1 MTRLTSLQ
9 VFLTDRDAKTV
20 TKASVTLTGRE
31 DEQGLKLN
39 AHGAFEAPKIKPGT
53 YTLTVKPEVSTL
65 EPVSREVHLTPGP
78 NSAVVSLGRKNDPHY
93 PSADGPM
100 HFRGRQDAVLATV
113 RMGEESKFEVD
124 ELLEEAGLKR
134 LDLKMTDSA
143 DQPLD
148 SDFVLIETPD
158 GIDNATQ
165 ALSGFAR
172 LAARRDANVIF
183 GAVIE
188 RGKENPLQGLTNEMV
203 VRFGGDVGDDVAKK
217 ILREFGLRIQR
228 TVDYAGNAYMVE
240 RAGLPDYD
248 LLELA
253 EKLNSMKEVD
263 YAEPQILYVIEN
275 DAFTP
280 NDTLYGL
287 QDNLPLI
294 NADEAWDTMDDIDVN
309 LRGGS
314 PDICI
319 AVFDVNGVT
328 PNHPDLTANLT
339 DGASK
344 MLTSF
349 NFNNLTTQTVA
360 GLSGSHGTQT
370 SGTATA
376 AFSNNLGVAG
386 VAPNCRLIGG
396 RIANPATGIEMADA
410 FIWSAGFNTG
420 NTNVAFPAVP
430 TQPADVIANSWGVTN
445 GALSNALRDCFDF
458 LTVYG
463 RNGRGCVVTF
473 STGNLGYVQFTNV
486 RRFASYERT
495 VAVGASIGANPTN
508 PTNSSGP
515 DPSGNTT
522 NIAAITDQRAL
533 YNPFGPEMD
542 IVAPSHTAYD
552 GGLVDPTTTTVNV
565 GTGALNGAV
574 PPVIAND
581 YSTNFG
587 GTSHASPTIAGTA
600 ALVLSM
606 DPSLNWIQV
615 RNILRT
621 TAVRIHAGNTDPTGS
636 YVDND
641 GDGVAEFSQWYGYG
655 RVNVDAA
662 VIAARDGAF
671 ASDVVVRENQ
681 SDTGAVPS
689 PGWHAHSPDIWVR
702 ATNDPIPALAY
713 NANPPH
719 QNAVRG
725 QDNYVFARVRNN
737 GVATA
742 TEVYVRGMICHYP
755 GFEFRYPQEFIPSIR
770 PGDPIPNPLVPGTY
784 LIDEIRVDDLLPG
797 EDRIVKMTWPE
808 ALIPPASVMV
818 SGSTVNWHPC
828 LLLEASPHD
837 GPVAASGSAIDI
849 RRFNNICQRNITID
863 DATDSSSDLTG
874 IIGGF
879 MSGGRTRSL
888 VVDASRFR
896 QNERIIL
903 CLGDEKLMAQLL
915 RTVKEGAVKSDLPPL
930 GAVEE
935 APDKPEIKALGREF
949 LGGITFRSEALM
961 ELELVDNRRLE
972 MLVSPSTRFRLRD
985 QFERPRSAATISK
998 YKGKEVVVLRGG
1010 SVYELPVSAGERQ
1023 LFPLMIGSPEARGS
1037 GAELRITQRRSDGE
1051 LAAGYAIQY

>member
-1 MTRLTSLQ
+1 MSRMTSLQ
-9 VFLTDRDAKTV
+9 VFVTDRDAKTV
-20 TKASVTLTGRE
+20 TKAQVFLEGP
-31 DEQGLKLN
+31 EQELELKLN
-39 AHGAFEAPKIKPGT
+39 AHDAFEATEIKPGS
-53 YTLTVKPEVSTL
+53 YTLTVKPDSTTL
-65 EPVSREVHLTPGP
+65 QPDSRSLSLRTGP
-78 NSAVVSLGRKNDPHY
+78 NSAVVSVGRKTDPSY

-100 HFRGRQDAVLATV
+100 HFRGRDDAILATV
-113 RMGEESKFEVD
+113 RQGDDSKIKLD
-124 ELLEEAGLKR
+124 ETLEEFGLKR
-134 LDLKMTDSA
+134 LPLEMTDSA
-143 DQPLD
+143 GQPLE
-148 SDFVLIETPD
+148 SDFVMIETPN
-158 GIDNATQ
+158 GVREAAQ
-165 ALSGFAR
+165 ALAGFAQQ
-172 LAARRDANVIF
+172 LARRDATVIF
-183 GAVIE
+183 GAVVE
-188 RGKENPLQGLTNEMV
+188 RGKENPVQGLTNEMV
-203 VRFGGDVGDDVAKK
+203 VRFGSDVGDDVAKK

-228 TVDYAGNAYMVE
+228 TVSYAGNAYMVE
-240 RAGLPDYD
+240 RAGMPDYE
-248 LLELA
+248 LLAVA
-253 EKLNSMKEVD
+253 ERLNSMKEVD

-280 NDTLYGL
+280 NDTLYP
-287 QDNLPLI
+287 QQSHLPLI
-294 NADEAWDTMDDIDVN
+294 NADDAWDTMDDVAVN

-339 DGASK
+339 DGGSK

-360 GLSGSHGTQT
+360 GLSGTHGTQT

-376 AFSNNLGVAG
+376 AFSNNLGVVG

-396 RIANPATGIEMADA
+396 RIPSPATGIEMADA
-410 FIWSAGFNTG
+410 FIWAAGFNTG

-430 TQPADVIANSWGVTN
+430 SQPADVIANSWGVTN
-445 GALSNALRDCFDF
+445 GALTNALRDCFDF

-463 RNGRGCVVTF
+463 RNGRGCLVTF

-515 DPSGNTT
+515 DPSGATT

-552 GGLVDPTTTTVNV
+552 SGLVDPTTTTVNV
-565 GTGALNGAV
+565 GTGTLNGAV
-574 PPVIAND
+574 PPATAND
-581 YSTNFG
+581 YAANFG
-587 GTSHASPTIAGTA
+587 GTSHASPTIAGAA
-600 ALVLSM
+600 ALVMSM

-621 TAVRIHAGNTDPTGS
+621 TAVRIHAGNTDPTGA

-641 GDGVAEFSQWYGYG
+641 GDGTAEFSQWYGYG
-655 RVNVDAA
+655 RVDVDAA

-713 NANPPH
+713 GANPPH

-725 QDNYVFARVRNN
+725 QDNFVFARVRNT
-737 GVATA
+737 GIATA
-742 TEVYVRGMICHYP
+742 TEVYVRAMICHYP

-770 PGDPIPNPLVPGTY
+770 PGDPVPNPLVPGTY
-784 LIDEIRVDDLLPG
+784 LVDEVRIDDLLPG
-797 EDRIVKMTWPE
+797 EDRIIKMTWP
-808 ALIPPASVMV
+808 ANLIPPATVV
-818 SGSTVNWHPC
+818 VGGTTVNWHPC

-837 GPVAASGSAIDI
+837 GPVAPTGSAIDI
-849 RRFNNICQRNITID
+849 RRHNNICQRNITID
-863 DATDSSSDLTG
+863 DATDSDADLTA

-879 MSGGRTRSL
+879 ISGGRTRSL
-888 VVDASRFR
+888 IIDASRFR

-903 CLGDEKLMAQLL
+903 CLGNEKLMAHLL
-915 RTVKEGAVKSDLPPL
+915 EAVKGGEVKTDLPPL
-930 GAVEE
+930 GTDEK
-935 APDKPEIKALGREF
+935 APDVPSLAERNRDF
-949 LGGITFRSEALM
+949 MGGITFRTEALM
-961 ELELVDNRRLE
+961 EVELVDRRRLE
-972 MLVSPSTRFRLRD
+972 LLVSPQTRFRLRD
-985 QFERPRSAATISK
+985 PFERRRSPATISK
-998 YKGKEVVVLRGG
+998 HRGKPVVELRGG
-1010 SVYELPVSAGERQ
+1010 SVYELPLIAGEGQ
-1023 LFPLMIGSPEARGS
+1023 LFPVLVGSPEARGS
-1037 GAELRITQRRSDGE
+1037 GAELRMTQRRSDGE
-1051 LAAGYAIQY
+1051 FAAGYTIQY